1 MFINA
6 KRFAAVLSLLSV
18 LCATAVADD
27 WPQFLG
33 PQRNGISTETGL
45 IDSFPASG
53 PKELWRVPGG
63 VGMSGIA
70 VVGDTVVTLVQDDN
84 EQFVLALNAQTG
96 KTHWKSP
103 IAAAYRNP
111 MGDGPRAAPCIS
123 GGKVFVYSGEG
134 VLAALNLQNGRLLWK
149 RHPVVEFGGKPAE
162 YGMACSPLMVDEGLV
177 AVTIGAPEAAVA
189 AFNAETGET
198 VWQLSQ
204 PGDTA
209 GYSSPAVVQVEQEE
223 QLVVHG
229 GKAALGIQPRS
240 GKLLWR
246 YPYETDYDCN
256 IATPLGDGKHV
267 FLSSGE
273 NHGSVLLDVA
283 GTGKPKVVWKSHDV
297 QSVMRNE
304 WQTSILHK
312 GYLYGFDNVGS
323 AGPVTNLACVNALT
337 GEQVWLERRFG
348 KGNLIAADGKLWM
361 TTMMGEL
368 VLVKISPEGFQE
380 LSRAEVMQTTRQAPA
395 LSNKRLFVRDN
406 AEIICFDVAK

>member
-1 MFINA
+1 MIVHTL
-6 KRFAAVLSLLSV
+6 RLTGTLLF
-18 LCATAVADD
+18 LGLACGLATADD

-33 PQRNGISTETGL
+33 PRRNGISSESGL
-45 IDSFPASG
+45 IDSFPSSG
-53 PKELWRVPGG
+53 PKELWRVAGG

-70 VVGDTVVTLVQDDN
+70 VVGDTVVTLAQDDN
-84 EQFVLALNAQTG
+84 EQFVLAVNAATG
-96 KTHWKSP
+96 DTIWKSP

-111 MGDGPRAAPCIS
+111 MGDGPRAAPSIS

-134 VLAALNLQNGRLLWK
+134 ILAALSLKDGRLLWK

-162 YGMACSPLMVDEGLV
+162 YGMACSPLMLDEGLV
-177 AVTIGAPEAAVA
+177 AVTIGAPDATVA
-189 AFNAETGET
+189 GFNAETGET
-198 VWQLSQ
+198 VWKLSQ

-209 GYSSPAVVQVEQEE
+209 GYSSPALVQVNKGE
-223 QLVVHG
+223 QLVVYG
-229 GKAALGIQPRS
+229 GKAALGIQPGT

-273 NHGSVLLDVA
+273 SHGSLMLKFS
-283 GTGKPKVVWKSHDV
+283 GTGDPAVAWESHGV
-297 QSVMRNE
+297 GSVMRNE
-304 WQTSILHK
+304 WQTSILHD

-323 AGPVTNLACVNALT
+323 AGPVTNFACVKALT

-361 TTMMGEL
+361 TTMAGEL

-395 LSNKRLFVRDN
+395 LSSKRLFVRDN